1 MRIINVMAGLCV
13 MAILSAVNA
22 HAQEKGTKIVLG
34 AEKSFV
40 TAAVRIAE
48 IKGYFKEEGIDIELR
63 DFNSGKA
70 SLAAMLNKKDVNIST
85 AAQTPVVSNSFNRD
99 DFSIIAAM
107 NFSDND
113 IKVLARRDRGIKSPS
128 DLKGKKIGITKG
140 STGHFFIDLFL
151 SYAGIVPSDV
161 ETIDIKPD
169 ELPQALADGLVDA
182 ICTWEPN
189 ILNAEKLLGR
199 KALILPS
206 KGLYRVDFYFVVK
219 KDFIKNNPETLER
232 FLRAVYKGERFIH
245 ENNRDAM
252 KIISEWLVVDIKTI
266 APIWDAFSFQ
276 LILDQSILMSL
287 EGEARWAIK
296 QGLTDRKEIPNYLDF
311 IYMDALEKVKPEALT
326 IIR

>member
-1 MRIINVMAGLCV
+1 MLSSGYKGGIEMRIINLIAGLCV

-22 HAQEKGTKIVLG
+22 HAQEKESKIVLG

-40 TAAVRIAE
+40 TAAIRIAE
-48 IKGYFKEEGIDIELR
+48 IKGYFKEEGLDIEFR

-113 IKVLARRDRGIKSPS
+113 IKVLAHRDRGIKSPS
-128 DLKGKKIGITKG
+128 DLRGKKIGITKG
-140 STGHFFIDLFL
+140 STGHFFMDLFL
-151 SYAGIVPSDV
+151 SYAGIIPSDV

-189 ILNAEKLLGR
+189 ILNAEKPFA
-199 KALILPS
+199 KA
-206 KGLYRVDFYFVVK
+206 
-219 KDFIKNNPETLER
+219 
-232 FLRAVYKGERFIH
+232 
-245 ENNRDAM
+245 
-252 KIISEWLVVDIKTI
+252 W
-266 APIWDAFSFQ
+266 
-276 LILDQSILMSL
+276 
-287 EGEARWAIK
+287 
-296 QGLTDRKEIPNYLDF
+296 
-311 IYMDALEKVKPEALT
+311 
-326 IIR
+326 